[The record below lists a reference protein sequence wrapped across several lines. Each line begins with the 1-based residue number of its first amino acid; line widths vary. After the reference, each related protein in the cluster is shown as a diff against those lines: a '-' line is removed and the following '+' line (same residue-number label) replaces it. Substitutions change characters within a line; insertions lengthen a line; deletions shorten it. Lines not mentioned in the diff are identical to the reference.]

1 MAIKAAK
8 AAAARRTVAMN
19 ANGVRKPKTTKT
31 TRAAVAV
38 KVMKATPAAVK
49 VMKATPAAVKVMKAT
64 PAAVAGMKAR
74 PAAANRA
81 AVADN
86 AAAAAANRAAVEVK
100 AMNANR
106 AAVADNAADR
116 AAHATL
122 RLKAFSRDGLA
133 FEIAKGISMQVDRSK
148 TWGECS
154 YEGDRIAWWIFSDD
168 TGPSYDL
175 QRAACCCV

>member
-31 TRAAVAV
+31 TRAAV
-38 KVMKATPAAVK
+38 AVK